1 MKTFDTK
8 SILVKKS
15 KIDETLARPGRSG
28 KTLLEPFRSFALE
41 NKLPF
46 SILEDT
52 AVSNDAEVHMQEGD
66 LWFCL
71 QGRARFVCGGKLV
84 EPQYRLNTDGSI
96 NKNELYASGIIGG
109 TEFSLE
115 VGDWLWI
122 PAGKSH
128 QHGAEATARLMII
141 KIPLSV

>member
-1 MKTFDTK
+1 MKTFDAK

-15 KIDETLARPGRSG
+15 KIDETLAVPGLPG
-28 KTLLEPFRSFALE
+28 KNLLEPFRSFALE

-52 AVSNDAEVHMQEGD
+52 AVSNDAEVHMREGD

-71 QGRARFVCGGKLV
+71 RGRARFLCGGKLV
-84 EPQYRLNTDGSI
+84 EPQYRLNADGSI
-96 NKNELYASGIIGG
+96 NKNELYASRIIGG
-109 TEFSLE
+109 TEFSLKA
-115 VGDWLWI
+115 GGWLWI
-122 PAGKSH
+122 PAGEPH
-128 QHGAEATARLMII
+128 QHGAKATARLMII